1 MKQKILDTLKWW
13 FKIGWK
19 ERRDL
24 RYDRV
29 VRSKDS
35 IGVVIVC
42 TYENVKTKELK
53 KAVYLPVA

>member
-1 MKQKILDTLKWW
+1 MKEKILNTLKWW

-35 IGVVIVC
+35 IGVVFVS
-42 TYENVKTKELK
+42 TYENIKTKELK
-53 KAVYLPVA
+53 KSVSLPVA